1 MPVDAACLQA
11 VGAACGHAAFG
22 KLREL
27 LQGSLEED
35 VQSNK
40 NTFLNRW
47 VGLECG
53 GVGLAAQQGGLE
65 VGRS

>member
-47 VGLECG
+47 GFSHG
-53 GVGLAAQQGGLE
+53 ATGVLA
-65 VGRS
+65 GRY